1 MMEAGPDRDARDGA
15 LDAIL
20 PLVPLY
26 GWQGKA
32 IAEGLRDARMAPE
45 DAEWMF
51 PRGAISAIE
60 AWIEL
65 ADRRMEA
72 AGLAADLA
80 GMRTH
85 ERVRFLIRA
94 RLEATEPHRDALRA
108 ALSLLAMPWNA
119 PIAARSLARSV
130 SAIWYAA
137 GDKSADFSWYTRRAT
152 LAGIYSATL
161 AFWLSGRGDGLAAAL
176 DFLDR
181 RLADHACFQKGL
193 ARLKPRA
200 A

>member
-1 MMEAGPDRDARDGA
+1 MMEAGPDRDARDAA

-26 GWQGKA
+26 GWQGRS
-32 IAEGLRDARMAPE
+32 IAEGLRDAGMASE

-60 AWIEL
+60 AWIDL

-72 AGLAADLA
+72 AGLAADLT

-85 ERVRFLIRA
+85 ERVRFLIKA
-94 RLEATEPHRDALRA
+94 RLEAAEPHRDALRA
-108 ALSLLAMPWNA
+108 ALSLLAMPWNT

-152 LAGIYSATL
+152 LAAIYSATL
-161 AFWLSGRGDGLAAAL
+161 AFWLSGRGDGLEAAL

-181 RLADHACFQKGL
+181 RLADHARFQKGL

>member
-1 MMEAGPDRDARDGA
+1 MMEAGPDRDARDAA

-26 GWQGKA
+26 SWQGSA
-32 IAEGLRDARMAPE
+32 IAEGLKDAGMAPE

-60 AWIEL
+60 AWIDL

-85 ERVRFLIRA
+85 ERVRFLIKA
-94 RLEATEPHRDALRA
+94 RLEAAEPHRDALRA

-161 AFWLSGRGDGLAAAL
+161 AFWLSGRGDGLEAAL

-181 RLADHACFQKGL
+181 RLADHARFQKGL
-193 ARLKPRA
+193 ARFKPRA

>member
-1 MMEAGPDRDARDGA
+1 
-15 LDAIL
+15 
-20 PLVPLY
+20 
-26 GWQGKA
+26 
-32 IAEGLRDARMAPE
+32 MAPE

-60 AWIEL
+60 AWIDL

-72 AGLAADLA
+72 AGQEADLA
-80 GMRTH
+80 AMRTH
-85 ERVRFLIRA
+85 ERVRFLIKA
-94 RLEATEPHRDALRA
+94 RLEAAEPHRDALRG
-108 ALSLLAMPWNA
+108 ALALLALPWNA

-130 SAIWYAA
+130 NAIWYAA

-161 AFWLSGRGDGLAAAL
+161 AFWLSGRGDGLEAAL

-181 RLADHACFQKGL
+181 RLADHARFQKGL
-193 ARLKPRA
+193 ARFKPRA

>member
-1 MMEAGPDRDARDGA
+1 MMEAGPDRDARDAA

-26 GWQGKA
+26 GWRGKA
-32 IAEGLRDARMAPE
+32 IAEGLKDAGMAPE

-60 AWIEL
+60 AWIDM

-72 AGLAADLA
+72 AGRAADVA

-85 ERVRFLIRA
+85 ERVRFLIKA
-94 RLEATEPHRDALRA
+94 RLEAAEPHRDALRA

-161 AFWLSGRGDGLAAAL
+161 AFWLSGRGDGLEAAL

>member
-1 MMEAGPDRDARDGA
+1 MMEAGPDRDARDA
-15 LDAIL
+15 AIDAIL

-26 GWQGKA
+26 GWRGKA
-32 IAEGLRDARMAPE
+32 IAEGLKDAGMAPE

-60 AWIEL
+60 AWIDL

-85 ERVRFLIRA
+85 ERVRFLIKA
-94 RLEATEPHRDALRA
+94 RLEAAEPHRDALRA
-108 ALSLLAMPWNA
+108 ALSVLAMPWNA

-152 LAGIYSATL
+152 LVGIYSATL
-161 AFWLSGRGDGLAAAL
+161 AFWLSGRGDGLEAAL

-181 RLADHACFQKGL
+181 RLADHARFQKGL
-193 ARLKPRA
+193 ACLKPRA

>member
-1 MMEAGPDRDARDGA
+1 MMEAGPDRDARDAA

-26 GWQGKA
+26 RWQGRA
-32 IAEGLRDARMAPE
+32 IAEGLRDAGMAPE

-60 AWIEL
+60 AWIDL

-72 AGLAADLA
+72 AGQAADLTA
-80 GMRTH
+80 MRTH
-85 ERVRFLIRA
+85 ERVRFLIKA
-94 RLEATEPHRDALRA
+94 RLEAAEPNRDALRA
-108 ALSLLAMPWNA
+108 ALSILALPWNA

-137 GDKSADFSWYTRRAT
+137 GDKSADFSWYTRRVT

-161 AFWLSGRGDGLAAAL
+161 AFWLSGRADGLDSAL

-181 RLADHACFQKGL
+181 RLADHARFQKGL
-193 ARLKPRA
+193 ARFKPRA

>member
-1 MMEAGPDRDARDGA
+1 MMEAGPDRDARDAA

-26 GWQGKA
+26 GWQGRS
-32 IAEGLRDARMAPE
+32 IAEGLRDAGMASE

-60 AWIEL
+60 AWIDL

-72 AGLAADLA
+72 AGLAADLT

-85 ERVRFLIRA
+85 ERVRFLIKA
-94 RLEATEPHRDALRA
+94 RLEAAEPHRDALRA
-108 ALSLLAMPWNA
+108 ALSLLAMPWNT
-119 PIAARSLARSV
+119 PIAALSLARSV
-130 SAIWYAA
+130 SVIWYAA

-152 LAGIYSATL
+152 LAAIYSATL
-161 AFWLSGRGDGLAAAL
+161 AFWLSGRGDGLEAAL

-181 RLADHACFQKGL
+181 RLADHARFQKGL

>member
-1 MMEAGPDRDARDGA
+1 MMDAGPDRDARDAA

-20 PLVPLY
+20 PLVSLY
-26 GWQGKA
+26 GWQGSA
-32 IAEGLRDARMAPE
+32 IHEGLKDAGMAPE

-65 ADRRMEA
+65 ADRRMED
-72 AGLAADLA
+72 AGLAADISGL
-80 GMRTH
+80 RTH
-85 ERVRFLIRA
+85 ERVRFLIKA
-94 RLEATEPHRDALRA
+94 RLEAAEPHRDALRA

-130 SAIWYAA
+130 NAIWYAA

-161 AFWLSGRGDGLAAAL
+161 AFWLSGRGDGLDAVL

-181 RLADHACFQKGL
+181 RLADHARFQKGL
-193 ARLKPRA
+193 ARFKPRA

>member
-1 MMEAGPDRDARDGA
+1 MMEAGPDRDARDAA

-26 GWQGKA
+26 GWQAKA

-60 AWIEL
+60 AWIDL

-85 ERVRFLIRA
+85 ERVRFLIKA
-94 RLEATEPHRDALRA
+94 RLEAAEPHCDSLRA
-108 ALSLLAMPWNA
+108 ALSLLALPWNA

-130 SAIWYAA
+130 TAIWYAA

-161 AFWLSGRGDGLAAAL
+161 AFWLSGRGDGLEAAL
-176 DFLDR
+176 GFLDR
-181 RLADHACFQKGL
+181 RLADHARFQKGL
-193 ARLKPRA
+193 ARFKPRA

>member
-1 MMEAGPDRDARDGA
+1 MMDAGPDRDARDAA

-26 GWQGKA
+26 GWQGSA
-32 IAEGLRDARMAPE
+32 IADGLKDAGMAPE

-72 AGLAADLA
+72 AGLAA
-80 GMRTH
+80 GMASLRTH
-85 ERVRFLIRA
+85 ERVRFLIKA
-94 RLEATEPHRDALRA
+94 RLEAAEPHRDALRA
-108 ALSLLAMPWNA
+108 ALSLLALPWNA

-137 GDKSADFSWYTRRAT
+137 GDTSADFSWYTRRAT
-152 LAGIYSATL
+152 LAAIYSATL
-161 AFWLSGRGDGLAAAL
+161 AFWLSGRGQGLDAAL
-176 DFLDR
+176 EFLDR
-181 RLADHACFQKGL
+181 RLADHACFQKRL
-193 ARLKPRA
+193 ARFKPRA

>member
-1 MMEAGPDRDARDGA
+1 MMEAGPDRDARDAA

-26 GWQGKA
+26 GWQGRA
-32 IAEGLRDARMAPE
+32 IAEGLRDAGMAPE

-51 PRGAISAIE
+51 PRGAISAID
-60 AWIEL
+60 AWIDL

-72 AGLAADLA
+72 AGLAADLT

-85 ERVRFLIRA
+85 ERVRFLIKA
-94 RLEATEPHRDALRA
+94 RLEAAEPHRDALRA

-152 LAGIYSATL
+152 LAGIYGATL
-161 AFWLSGRGDGLAAAL
+161 AFWLSGRGDGLEAAL
-176 DFLDR
+176 EFLDR
-181 RLADHACFQKGL
+181 RLADHARFQKGL

>member
-1 MMEAGPDRDARDGA
+1 MMEAGPDRDARDAA

-26 GWQGKA
+26 GWQGSA
-32 IAEGLRDARMAPE
+32 IAEGLRDAGMASE

-51 PRGAISAIE
+51 PRGAISAID
-60 AWIEL
+60 AWIDL

-72 AGLAADLA
+72 AGLVPELA

-85 ERVRFLIRA
+85 ERVRFLIKA
-94 RLEATEPHRDALRA
+94 RLEAAEPHRDALRA

-137 GDKSADFSWYTRRAT
+137 GDKSADFSWYTRRVT

-161 AFWLSGRGDGLAAAL
+161 AFWLSGRGDGLEAAL
-176 DFLDR
+176 EFLDR
-181 RLADHACFQKGL
+181 RLADHARFQKGL
-193 ARLKPRA
+193 ARQKPRA

>member
-1 MMEAGPDRDARDGA
+1 MMEAGPDREARDAA

-32 IAEGLRDARMAPE
+32 IAEGLRDAGMAPE

-60 AWIEL
+60 AWMDL

-85 ERVRFLIRA
+85 ERVRFLIKA
-94 RLEATEPHRDALRA
+94 RLEAAEPHRDALRA
-108 ALSLLAMPWNA
+108 ALSVLAMPWNA

-161 AFWLSGRGDGLAAAL
+161 AFWLSGRGDGLGAAL

-193 ARLKPRA
+193 ARLKSRA

>member
-1 MMEAGPDRDARDGA
+1 MMEAGPDRDARDAA

-26 GWQGKA
+26 GWQGSA
-32 IAEGLRDARMAPE
+32 IREGLKDAGMAPE

-72 AGLAADLA
+72 AGFAADMA
-80 GMRTH
+80 SMRTH
-85 ERVRFLIRA
+85 ERVRFLIKA
-94 RLEATEPHRDALRA
+94 RLEAAEPHRDALRG
-108 ALSLLAMPWNA
+108 ALSLLALPWNA

-152 LAGIYSATL
+152 LAAIYSATL
-161 AFWLSGRGDGLAAAL
+161 AFWLSGRGQGLDAAL
-176 DFLDR
+176 AFLDR
-181 RLADHACFQKGL
+181 RLADHACFQKRL
-193 ARLKPRA
+193 ARFKPRA

>member
-1 MMEAGPDRDARDGA
+1 MMETGPDRDARDIA

-26 GWQGKA
+26 GWQGSA
-32 IAEGLRDARMAPE
+32 IAEGLRNAGMASE

-60 AWIEL
+60 AWIDL

-72 AGLAADLA
+72 ARLAADLA

-85 ERVRFLIRA
+85 ERVRFLIKA
-94 RLEATEPHRDALRA
+94 RLEAAEPHRDALRA

-137 GDKSADFSWYTRRAT
+137 GDKSADFSWYTRRVT

-161 AFWLSGRGDGLAAAL
+161 AFWLSGRGDRLEAAL

-181 RLADHACFQKGL
+181 RLAGHARFQKGL

>member
-1 MMEAGPDRDARDGA
+1 MKEAGPDRDARDAA

-26 GWQGKA
+26 GWQGSA
-32 IAEGLRDARMAPE
+32 IREGLKDAGMAPE

-65 ADRRMEA
+65 ADRRMEE
-72 AGLAADLA
+72 AGLAADMA
-80 GMRTH
+80 SMRTH
-85 ERVRFLIRA
+85 ERVRFLIKA
-94 RLEATEPHRDALRA
+94 RLEAAEPHRDALRA
-108 ALSLLAMPWNA
+108 ALSLLALPWNA

-137 GDKSADFSWYTRRAT
+137 GRQIRRFFLVHAPRHP
-152 LAGIYSATL
+152 
-161 AFWLSGRGDGLAAAL
+161 GRDL
-176 DFLDR
+176 
-181 RLADHACFQKGL
+181 
-193 ARLKPRA
+193 
-200 A
+200 

>member
-1 MMEAGPDRDARDGA
+1 M
-15 LDAIL
+15 

-26 GWQGKA
+26 GWQGSA
-32 IAEGLRDARMAPE
+32 IAEGLRDAGMAPE

-60 AWIEL
+60 AWIDL

-72 AGLAADLA
+72 AGLAADMA

-85 ERVRFLIRA
+85 ERVRFLIKA
-94 RLEATEPHRDALRA
+94 RLEAAEPHRDALRA

-152 LAGIYSATL
+152 LAAIYSATL
-161 AFWLSGRGDGLAAAL
+161 AFWLSGRGDGLEAAL

-193 ARLKPRA
+193 ARFKPRA

>member
-1 MMEAGPDRDARDGA
+1 MMEAGSDRDARDAA

-26 GWQGKA
+26 GWQGSA
-32 IAEGLRDARMAPE
+32 IAEGLRDAGMASE
-45 DAEWMF
+45 DTEWMF

-60 AWIEL
+60 AWIDL

-72 AGLAADLA
+72 AGLAAHLT

-85 ERVRFLIRA
+85 ERVRFLIKA
-94 RLEATEPHRDALRA
+94 RLEAAEQHRDALRA
-108 ALSLLAMPWNA
+108 ALSLLAMPWNT

-130 SAIWYAA
+130 SVIWYAA

-152 LAGIYSATL
+152 LAAIYSATL
-161 AFWLSGRGDGLAAAL
+161 AFWLSGRGDGLEAAL

-181 RLADHACFQKGL
+181 RLADHARFQKGL

>member
-1 MMEAGPDRDARDGA
+1 MMEAGPDRDARDAA
-15 LDAIL
+15 LDDIL
-20 PLVPLY
+20 PLVPLH
-26 GWQGKA
+26 GWQGSA
-32 IAEGLRDARMAPE
+32 IREGLKDAGMAPE

-65 ADRRMEA
+65 ADRRMEE
-72 AGLAADLA
+72 AGLAADMA

-85 ERVRFLIRA
+85 ERVRFLIKA
-94 RLEATEPHRDALRA
+94 RLEAAEPHRDALRG
-108 ALSLLAMPWNA
+108 ALSLLALPWNA

-152 LAGIYSATL
+152 LAAIYSATL
-161 AFWLSGRGDGLAAAL
+161 AFWLSGRGQGLDAAL
-176 DFLDR
+176 EFLDR

-193 ARLKPRA
+193 ARFKPRA

>member
-1 MMEAGPDRDARDGA
+1 MMEAGPDRDAQDAA

-32 IAEGLRDARMAPE
+32 IAEGLRDAGMAPE

-60 AWIEL
+60 AWIDL

-85 ERVRFLIRA
+85 ERVRFLIKA
-94 RLEATEPHRDALRA
+94 RLEAAEPHRDALRA
-108 ALSLLAMPWNA
+108 ALSVLAMPWNA

-130 SAIWYAA
+130 SAIWYTA

-161 AFWLSGRGDGLAAAL
+161 AFWLSGRGDGLEAAL
-176 DFLDR
+176 GFLDR

>member
-26 GWQGKA
+26 GWQAKA

-60 AWIEL
+60 AWIDL

-85 ERVRFLIRA
+85 ERVRFLIKA
-94 RLEATEPHRDALRA
+94 RLEAAEPHRDALRA
-108 ALSLLAMPWNA
+108 ALSLLALPWNA

-130 SAIWYAA
+130 SAIWYTA

-161 AFWLSGRGDGLAAAL
+161 AFWLSGRGDGLEAAL
-176 DFLDR
+176 GFLDR

>member
-1 MMEAGPDRDARDGA
+1 MMEAGPDRDARDAA

-26 GWQGKA
+26 RWQGRA
-32 IAEGLRDARMAPE
+32 IAEGLRDAGMAPE

-60 AWIEL
+60 AWIDL

-72 AGLAADLA
+72 AGQEADLA
-80 GMRTH
+80 AMRTH
-85 ERVRFLIRA
+85 EQVRFLIKA
-94 RLEATEPHRDALRA
+94 RLDAAEPNRDALRA
-108 ALSLLAMPWNA
+108 ALSILALPWNA

-152 LAGIYSATL
+152 LVGIYRATL
-161 AFWLSGRGDGLAAAL
+161 AFWLSGRADGLDSAL

-181 RLADHACFQKGL
+181 RLADHARFQKGL
-193 ARLKPRA
+193 ARFKPRA

>member
-1 MMEAGPDRDARDGA
+1 MMDAGPDRDARDAA

-20 PLVPLY
+20 PLVSLY
-26 GWQGKA
+26 GWQGSA
-32 IAEGLRDARMAPE
+32 IHEGLKDAGMAPE

-65 ADRRMEA
+65 ADRRMED
-72 AGLAADLA
+72 AGLAADISGL
-80 GMRTH
+80 RTH
-85 ERVRFLIRA
+85 ERVRFLIKA
-94 RLEATEPHRDALRA
+94 RLEAAEPHRDALRA

-130 SAIWYAA
+130 NAIWYAA

-152 LAGIYSATL
+152 LAAIYSATL
-161 AFWLSGRGDGLAAAL
+161 AFWLSGRGDGLEAAL
-176 DFLDR
+176 EFLDR
-181 RLADHACFQKGL
+181 RLADHARFQKGL
-193 ARLKPRA
+193 ARQKPRA

>member
-26 GWQGKA
+26 GWQAKA
-32 IAEGLRDARMAPE
+32 IAEGLRDAGMAPE

-80 GMRTH
+80 GLRTH
-85 ERVRFLIRA
+85 ERVRFLIKA
-94 RLEATEPHRDALRA
+94 RLEAAEPHRDVLRA
-108 ALSLLAMPWNA
+108 ALSILALPWNA

-152 LAGIYSATL
+152 LAAIYSATL
-161 AFWLSGRGDGLAAAL
+161 AFWLSGRGQGLDAAL
-176 DFLDR
+176 EFLDR

-193 ARLKPRA
+193 ARFKPRA

>member
-1 MMEAGPDRDARDGA
+1 MMEAVPDRDARDAA

-26 GWQGKA
+26 GWQGSA
-32 IAEGLRDARMAPE
+32 IAEGLKDAGMAPE

-60 AWIEL
+60 AWIDL

-72 AGLAADLA
+72 SGLAADLA

-85 ERVRFLIRA
+85 ERVRFLIKA
-94 RLEATEPHRDALRA
+94 RLEAAEPHRDALRA

-130 SAIWYAA
+130 SVIWYAA

-161 AFWLSGRGDGLAAAL
+161 AFWLSGRGDGLEAAL

-181 RLADHACFQKGL
+181 RLADHARFQKGL
-193 ARLKPRA
+193 ARFKPRA

>member
-1 MMEAGPDRDARDGA
+1 MEAGPDRDARDAA

-32 IAEGLRDARMAPE
+32 IAEGLRDAHMAPE

-85 ERVRFLIRA
+85 ERVRFLIKA
-94 RLEATEPHRDALRA
+94 RLEAAEPHRDALRA
-108 ALSLLAMPWNA
+108 ALSVLAMPWNA

-130 SAIWYAA
+130 SAIWYTA

-161 AFWLSGRGDGLAAAL
+161 AFWLSGRGDGLEAAL
-176 DFLDR
+176 GFLDR

>member
-1 MMEAGPDRDARDGA
+1 MMEAGPDRDARDAA

-26 GWQGKA
+26 GWQGSA
-32 IAEGLRDARMAPE
+32 IAEGLRDAGMASE
-45 DAEWMF
+45 DAEWLF

-60 AWIEL
+60 AWIDL

-72 AGLAADLA
+72 AGLAADLT

-85 ERVRFLIRA
+85 ERVRFLIKA
-94 RLEATEPHRDALRA
+94 RLEAAEPHRDALRA
-108 ALSLLAMPWNA
+108 ALSLLAMPWNT

-130 SAIWYAA
+130 SVIWYAA

-152 LAGIYSATL
+152 LAAIYSATL
-161 AFWLSGRGDGLAAAL
+161 AFWLSGRGDGLEAAL

-181 RLADHACFQKGL
+181 RLADHARFQKGL

>member
-1 MMEAGPDRDARDGA
+1 MMEAGPDRDARDAA

-26 GWQGKA
+26 GWQGSA
-32 IAEGLRDARMAPE
+32 IAEGLRDAGMASE

-60 AWIEL
+60 AWIDL

-72 AGLAADLA
+72 AGLAPEWA
-80 GMRTH
+80 GKRTH
-85 ERVRFLIRA
+85 ERVRFLIKA
-94 RLEATEPHRDALRA
+94 RLEAAEPHRDALRA

-137 GDKSADFSWYTRRAT
+137 GDKSADFSWYTRRVT

-161 AFWLSGRGDGLAAAL
+161 AFWLSGRGDGLEAAL

-181 RLADHACFQKGL
+181 RLADHARFQKGL

>member
-1 MMEAGPDRDARDGA
+1 MMEAGPDRDARDAA

-26 GWQGKA
+26 GWQGSA
-32 IAEGLRDARMAPE
+32 IAEGLRDAGMAPE

-51 PRGAISAIE
+51 TRGAISAIE
-60 AWIEL
+60 AWIDL

-72 AGLAADLA
+72 AGLAADMA

-85 ERVRFLIRA
+85 ERVRFLIKA
-94 RLEATEPHRDALRA
+94 RLEAAEPHRDALRA

-152 LAGIYSATL
+152 LAAIYSATL
-161 AFWLSGRGDGLAAAL
+161 AFWLSGRGDGLEAAL

-193 ARLKPRA
+193 ARFKPRA

>member
-1 MMEAGPDRDARDGA
+1 MMEAGPDRDARDAA

-26 GWQGKA
+26 GWRGKA
-32 IAEGLRDARMAPE
+32 IAEGLKDAGMAPE

-60 AWIEL
+60 AWIDL

-72 AGLAADLA
+72 AGLAADMA

-85 ERVRFLIRA
+85 ERVRYLIKA
-94 RLEATEPHRDALRA
+94 RLEAAEPHRDALRA
-108 ALSLLAMPWNA
+108 ALSLLAVPWNA

-137 GDKSADFSWYTRRAT
+137 GDKSADFSWYTRRVT

-161 AFWLSGRGDGLAAAL
+161 AFWLSGRGDGLEAAL

-181 RLADHACFQKGL
+181 RLADHARFQKGL

>member
-1 MMEAGPDRDARDGA
+1 
-15 LDAIL
+15 
-20 PLVPLY
+20 
-26 GWQGKA
+26 
-32 IAEGLRDARMAPE
+32 MAPE

-72 AGLAADLA
+72 AGLAADIA
-80 GMRTH
+80 SMRTH
-85 ERVRFLIRA
+85 ERVRFLIKA
-94 RLEATEPHRDALRA
+94 RLEAAEPHRDALRA
-108 ALSLLAMPWNA
+108 ALSLLALPWNA

-130 SAIWYAA
+130 NAIWYAA

-152 LAGIYSATL
+152 LAAIYSATL
-161 AFWLSGRGDGLAAAL
+161 AFWLSGRGQGLESAL
-176 DFLDR
+176 EFLDR

-193 ARLKPRA
+193 ARFKPRA

>member
-1 MMEAGPDRDARDGA
+1 MMEAGPDRDARDAA

-26 GWQGKA
+26 RWQGRA
-32 IAEGLRDARMAPE
+32 IAEGLRDAGMAPE

-60 AWIEL
+60 AWIDL

-72 AGLAADLA
+72 AGQEADLA
-80 GMRTH
+80 
-85 ERVRFLIRA
+85 
-94 RLEATEPHRDALRA
+94 ALRA
-108 ALSLLAMPWNA
+108 ALSILALPWNA

-152 LAGIYSATL
+152 LVGIYSATL
-161 AFWLSGRGDGLAAAL
+161 AFWLSGRADGLDSAL

-181 RLADHACFQKGL
+181 RLADHARFQKGL
-193 ARLKPRA
+193 ARFKPRA

>member
-1 MMEAGPDRDARDGA
+1 MMEAGPDRDARDAA

-26 GWQGKA
+26 GWQGSA
-32 IAEGLRDARMAPE
+32 IADGLKDAGMVPE

-60 AWIEL
+60 AWIDL
-65 ADRRMEA
+65 ADRRMEV
-72 AGLAADLA
+72 AGLAADMA
-80 GMRTH
+80 GKRTH
-85 ERVRFLIRA
+85 ERVRFLIKA
-94 RLEATEPHRDALRA
+94 RLEAAEPHRDALRA

-137 GDKSADFSWYTRRAT
+137 GDKSTDFSWYTRRAT
-152 LAGIYSATL
+152 LAAIYSATF
-161 AFWLSGRGDGLAAAL
+161 AFWLSGRGNGLDAAL
-176 DFLDR
+176 EFLDR

-193 ARLKPRA
+193 ARFKPRA

>member
-1 MMEAGPDRDARDGA
+1 MMEAGPDRDARDAA

-26 GWQGKA
+26 GWRGKA
-32 IAEGLRDARMAPE
+32 IAEGLKDAGMAPE

-60 AWIEL
+60 AWIDL

-72 AGLAADLA
+72 AGLAADMA

-85 ERVRFLIRA
+85 ERVRYLIKA
-94 RLEATEPHRDALRA
+94 RLGAAEPHRDALRA
-108 ALSLLAMPWNA
+108 ALSLLAVPWNA

-161 AFWLSGRGDGLAAAL
+161 AFWLSGRGDGLEAAL

>member
-1 MMEAGPDRDARDGA
+1 MMEAGPDRDARDAA

-26 GWQGKA
+26 GWQGSA
-32 IAEGLRDARMAPE
+32 IAEGLRDAGMASE

-60 AWIEL
+60 AWIDL

-72 AGLAADLA
+72 AGLAPELA

-85 ERVRFLIRA
+85 ERVRFLIKA
-94 RLEATEPHRDALRA
+94 RLEAAVPILDPLRA

-152 LAGIYSATL
+152 LAAIYSATL
-161 AFWLSGRGDGLAAAL
+161 AFWLSGRGDGLEAAL

-181 RLADHACFQKGL
+181 RLADHARFQKGL